1 MNHEATLHEIKDR
14 TLLRV
19 RQRICLLASHD
30 PVTAAGELSDWL
42 PFLGCQFDAA
52 VQSSTAALD
61 ALTDYNPE
69 VIIVVSDNMD
79 ADHDRLARFSGFVGT
94 AAEKMGDIYVADRQT
109 ILGNPIVLAT
119 IIHPE
124 VFTSML
130 PSNSVRIVIPAGPDE
145 DDDEDDDDE
154 EDVDEEDVDDTDD
167 EASEDEAAEESV
179 P

>member
-19 RQRICLLASHD
+19 RQRICFLSDHD
-30 PVTAAGELSDWL
+30 PLTASGELNDWL
-42 PFLGCQFDAA
+42 PFLGCLSDTA
-52 VQSSTAALD
+52 VQSNPTALD

-69 VIIVVSDNMD
+69 VIIVVSDAMD
-79 ADHDRLARFSGFVGT
+79 ADHDRLARFHGFDGT
-94 AAEKMGDIYVADRQT
+94 VAQKNGDIYVADRQT

-124 VFTSML
+124 VFTAML

-145 DDDEDDDDE
+145 DDDEDDD
-154 EDVDEEDVDDTDD
+154 VDDSDD
-167 EASEDEAAEESV
+167 EASDDEAAEESEA
-179 P
+179 

>member
-42 PFLGCQFDAA
+42 PFLGCQFDTA
-52 VQSSTAALD
+52 VQSSASALD

-145 DDDEDDDDE
+145 DDEDDEDD
-154 EDVDEEDVDDTDD
+154 DDTDD
-167 EASEDEAAEESV
+167 EASDDETAEESEA
-179 P
+179 

>member
-30 PVTAAGELSDWL
+30 PVTAAGELNDWL
-42 PFLGCQFDAA
+42 PFLGCLSDPA
-52 VQSSTAALD
+52 VQSSASALD

-79 ADHDRLARFSGFVGT
+79 ADHDRLARFHGFVGT
-94 AAEKMGDIYVADRQT
+94 AAEKMGDIYVADRKT
-109 ILGNPIVLAT
+109 ILDNPFVLAT

-124 VFTSML
+124 VFTTML

-145 DDDEDDDDE
+145 DDEDDDEDD
-154 EDVDEEDVDDTDD
+154 DDTDD
-167 EASEDEAAEESV
+167 EASDDEAAEGSED
-179 P
+179 

>member
-52 VQSSTAALD
+52 VQSSASALD

-124 VFTSML
+124 VFTAML

-145 DDDEDDDDE
+145 DDEDDEDDD
-154 EDVDEEDVDDTDD
+154 EDDDVDDTDD
-167 EASEDEAAEESV
+167 EASDDEASEESEA
-179 P
+179 

>member
-1 MNHEATLHEIKDR
+1 MNHDAKLQDIKDR
-14 TLLRV
+14 TVLRV

-30 PVTAAGELSDWL
+30 PVTAAGELNDWL
-42 PFLGCQFDAA
+42 PFLGCLSDPA
-52 VQSSTAALD
+52 VQSSASALD

-69 VIIVVSDNMD
+69 VIIVVSDNLD
-79 ADHDRLARFSGFVGT
+79 ADHDRLARFNGFVGT
-94 AAEKMGDIYVADRQT
+94 AAEKMGDIYVADRKT
-109 ILGNPIVLAT
+109 ILDNPFVLAT

-124 VFTSML
+124 VFTAML

-154 EDVDEEDVDDTDD
+154 EDVDDTDD
-167 EASEDEAAEESV
+167 EASEDEAAEESG

>member
-19 RQRICLLASHD
+19 RQRTCLLASHD

-79 ADHDRLARFSGFVGT
+79 ADHDHLARFSGFVGT

-124 VFTSML
+124 VFTAML

-145 DDDEDDDDE
+145 DDDEDDD
-154 EDVDEEDVDDTDD
+154 EDGVDDTDD
-167 EASEDEAAEESV
+167 EVSEDEAAEESGL
-179 P
+179 

>member
-79 ADHDRLARFSGFVGT
+79 ADHDRLARFNGFVGT

-124 VFTSML
+124 VFSAML
-130 PSNSVRIVIPAGPDE
+130 PSNSVLIVIPAGPDE
-145 DDDEDDDDE
+145 DDEDDD
-154 EDVDEEDVDDTDD
+154 DEEDVDDTDD
-167 EASEDEAAEESV
+167 EASENDAAEESV

>member
-42 PFLGCQFDAA
+42 PFLGCQFDTA
-52 VQSSTAALD
+52 VQSTSSALD

-79 ADHDRLARFSGFVGT
+79 ADHDRLARFCGFVGT
-94 AAEKMGDIYVADRQT
+94 AAETMGDIYVADRQT

-124 VFTSML
+124 VFTAML

-145 DDDEDDDDE
+145 DEDEDDDDA
-154 EDVDEEDVDDTDD
+154 DVDDTDD
-167 EASEDEAAEESV
+167 EASDDEASEESEA
-179 P
+179 

>member
-19 RQRICLLASHD
+19 RQRIALLASHD

-42 PFLGCQFDAA
+42 PFLGCQFDAV
-52 VQSSTAALD
+52 VQSNASALD

-79 ADHDRLARFSGFVGT
+79 ADHDRLARFTGFVGT
-94 AAEKMGDIYVADRQT
+94 AAEKMGDIYVADRKT
-109 ILGNPIVLAT
+109 ILDNPFVLAT

-124 VFTSML
+124 VFTTML

-145 DDDEDDDDE
+145 DDEDDDEDE
-154 EDVDEEDVDDTDD
+154 DEDEDDTDD
-167 EASEDEAAEESV
+167 EASDDEAAEGSEA
-179 P
+179 

>member
-42 PFLGCQFDAA
+42 PFLGCQFDTA
-52 VQSSTAALD
+52 VQSTSSALD

-79 ADHDRLARFSGFVGT
+79 ADHDRLARFCGFVGT
-94 AAEKMGDIYVADRQT
+94 AAETMGDIYVADRQT

-124 VFTSML
+124 VFTAML

-145 DDDEDDDDE
+145 DEDEDEDDA
-154 EDVDEEDVDDTDD
+154 DVDDTDD
-167 EASEDEAAEESV
+167 EASDDEASEESEA
-179 P
+179 

>member
-19 RQRICLLASHD
+19 RQRIALLASHD
-30 PVTAAGELSDWL
+30 PVTAAGELSNWL
-42 PFLGCQFDAA
+42 PFLGCQFDAT
-52 VQSSTAALD
+52 VQSTSSALD

-79 ADHDRLARFSGFVGT
+79 ADHDRLARFDGFAGT
-94 AAEKMGDIYVADRQT
+94 VAEKMGDIYVADRET

-124 VFTSML
+124 VFTDML

-145 DDDEDDDDE
+145 DDEDDEDD
-154 EDVDEEDVDDTDD
+154 DVDDTDD
-167 EASEDEAAEESV
+167 EASDDEAAEESEA
-179 P
+179 

>member
-14 TLLRV
+14 TLLRA

-52 VQSSTAALD
+52 VQSSASALD

-94 AAEKMGDIYVADRQT
+94 AAEKMGDIYVADRHT

-124 VFTSML
+124 VFTAML

-145 DDDEDDDDE
+145 DDDEDDD
-154 EDVDEEDVDDTDD
+154 EDGVDDTDD
-167 EASEDEAAEESV
+167 EVSEDEAAEESGL
-179 P
+179 

>member
-30 PVTAAGELSDWL
+30 PVTAAGELNDWL
-42 PFLGCQFDAA
+42 PFLGCLSDPA
-52 VQSSTAALD
+52 VQSSASALD

-69 VIIVVSDNMD
+69 VIVVVSDNMD

-109 ILGNPIVLAT
+109 ILDNPFVLAT

-124 VFTSML
+124 VFTTML

-145 DDDEDDDDE
+145 DDDEDEDD
-154 EDVDEEDVDDTDD
+154 EDVDDTDD

>member
-1 MNHEATLHEIKDR
+1 MNHEATLQDIKDR

-19 RQRICLLASHD
+19 RQRICLLAGHD
-30 PVTAAGELSDWL
+30 PLTAAAELNDWL
-42 PFLGCQFDAA
+42 PFLGCQFDTA
-52 VQSSTAALD
+52 VQSSASALD

-69 VIIVVSDNMD
+69 VIVVVSDNMD
-79 ADHDRLARFSGFVGT
+79 ADHDRLARFNGFVGT

-124 VFTSML
+124 VFTAML

-145 DDDEDDDDE
+145 DDEDE
-154 EDVDEEDVDDTDD
+154 D
-167 EASEDEAAEESV
+167 EASDDEAAEESEA
-179 P
+179 

>member
-42 PFLGCQFDAA
+42 PFLGCQFDTA
-52 VQSSTAALD
+52 VQSSSSALD

-69 VIIVVSDNMD
+69 VVIVVSDNMD
-79 ADHDRLARFSGFVGT
+79 ADHDRLARFHGFDGT
-94 AAEKMGDIYVADRQT
+94 VAEKMGDIYVADRQT

-124 VFTSML
+124 VFTDML

-154 EDVDEEDVDDTDD
+154 DVDDTDD
-167 EASEDEAAEESV
+167 EASEDEAAEESG

>member
-19 RQRICLLASHD
+19 RQRTCLLASHD

-52 VQSSTAALD
+52 VQSSASALD

-124 VFTSML
+124 VFTAML

-145 DDDEDDDDE
+145 DEDDEDDDN
-154 EDVDEEDVDDTDD
+154 EEDVDDTDD
-167 EASEDEAAEESV
+167 EASENDAAEESV

>member
-30 PVTAAGELSDWL
+30 PVTASGELSDWL
-42 PFLGCQFDAA
+42 PFLGCQFDAT
-52 VQSSTAALD
+52 VQSSASALD

-69 VIIVVSDNMD
+69 VIIVVSGNMN

-124 VFTSML
+124 VFTAML

-145 DDDEDDDDE
+145 DDEDDDEDE
-154 EDVDEEDVDDTDD
+154 DDTDD
-167 EASEDEAAEESV
+167 EASDDEAAEESEA
-179 P
+179 